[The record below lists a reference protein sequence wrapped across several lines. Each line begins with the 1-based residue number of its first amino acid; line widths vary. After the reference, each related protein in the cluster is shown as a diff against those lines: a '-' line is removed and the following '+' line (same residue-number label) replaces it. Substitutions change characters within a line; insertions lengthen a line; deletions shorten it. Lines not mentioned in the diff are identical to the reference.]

1 MPTTSSHPYVT
12 SKRPRN
18 GNTPTVVLERDG
30 VQLGFAVNG
39 GDPEQE
45 GAAILVTDIHRGK
58 TELEANEVRISN
70 WRI

>member
-1 MPTTSSHPYVT
+1 
-12 SKRPRN
+12 
-18 GNTPTVVLERDG
+18 

-58 TELEANEVRISN
+58 TELEANDVRISN